1 MSDREV
7 RELLSRVKLLV
18 MDVDG
23 TLTDGKV
30 YYSVR
35 GEELK
40 VFSIRDGMGIGLMN
54 IAALPTAIITSEDTE
69 IVTARAK
76 KLNIQHVILGSRDK
90 EKDLRSLAA
99 KLNIELQEIAYIG
112 DDINDI
118 PALQISGIAACPN
131 NAVESVKS
139 ICNFIAKS
147 DGGNGAV
154 RELIE
159 AILLSKNLSIYLPD
173 NW

>member
-1 MSDREV
+1 MSDKEIQER
-7 RELLSRVKLLV
+7 LSRIKLLV

-30 YYSVR
+30 YYSSR

-40 VFSIRDGMGIGLMN
+40 VFSIRDGMGIVLMN
-54 IAALPTAIITSEDTE
+54 SSGLTTAIITSEDSE

-76 KLNIQHVILGSRDK
+76 KLNILHVILGSRNK
-90 EKDLRSLAA
+90 EQDLGSLATE
-99 KLNIELQEIAYIG
+99 LNIELKEIAYIG

-118 PALQISGIAACPN
+118 PALKISGIAACPN
-131 NAVESVKS
+131 NAVDSVKS
-139 ICNFIAKS
+139 ICNFKAKS

-173 NW
+173 KW